1 MGACH
6 NGGMFDTVGSRLNF
20 AVVAGVGETF
30 RVSFYDGTDTM
41 SVLGATFQAA
51 CYVAHGDEAGEQ
63 VAVLPVEHDARDNAV
78 LLTVPELEQGHYCWE
93 LRASDPEGRES
104 RLLYGTLSALSGAS
118 VARLGD
124 EAEASVLRDLSVQV
138 ADGYAAP
145 LRLRWQ
151 SCSAGASF
159 AEQAARA
166 AERAEGAAALLQSAQ
181 AFIESFEEAVSQAVR
196 VGEDG
201 VLVIGN
207 YYTGVRVKAE
217 DGVTPHIGAN
227 GNWWSGEQDLGK
239 PSRGEDG
246 LTPSISADGYWVL
259 GDWKSPVCAAGR
271 DGIDGTA
278 VRRILVESVAD
289 LPQEGEMCNGGVYYY
304 VPNAEGEYD
313 VYAWLERRDSAGWV
327 RVTQAYDI
335 ATAEVY
341 GLGKLGTDSVA
352 EAGAPVA
359 VNGDG
364 RMTVPPA
371 SAAEYGAFKASSTKV
386 EKQGGAPIYLGDD
399 GKFYVNLATTN
410 KPGGVIYSAWGA
422 TPDNYCIGP
431 NTSGWIDVMNAGEYQ
446 RGVVLRAA
454 GLADVRDGA
463 VPEAK
468 QVKSYLDSNFLTIEE
483 TWTRE
488 QVRKYLADNYHGAD
502 VTWTREQVR
511 EHVAGELKRVT
522 ADAAKRY
529 KTIEAAREEHEALDA
544 AVGERLRKSDTVDE
558 VRVLTLG
565 EYQALKVRNEKC
577 VYLITED

>member
-30 RVSFYDGTDTM
+30 RVSFYDGTGTM

-181 AFIESFEEAVSQAVR
+181 AFIESFEEAVSKAVR

-227 GNWWSGEQDLGK
+227 GNWWCGERDLGK

-246 LTPSISADGYWVL
+246 LTPSISADGFWCL
-259 GDWKSPVCAAGR
+259 GDFKTAVRAAGR
-271 DGIDGTA
+271 DGVDGSA
-278 VRRILVESVAD
+278 VRRVLVDSVAE
-289 LPQEGEMCNGGVYYY
+289 LPQGGERCTGGFFYY
-304 VPNAEGEYD
+304 VPNADGEYD
-313 VYAWLERRDSAGWV
+313 VYAWLERSAGAAGWV

-341 GLGKLGTDSVA
+341 GLSKLGTDSVA

-359 VNGDG
+359 VNADG
-364 RMTVPPA
+364 GLTVPAA
-371 SAAEYGAFKASSTKV
+371 SVVDYGAIKASSSVV
-386 EKQGGAPIYLGDD
+386 EKFGGGGIYMQD
-399 GKFYVNLATTN
+399 GKAWVNMATTN
-410 KPGGVIYSAWGA
+410 KPGCVIYSAWA
-422 TPDNYCIGP
+422 TTPDNYAIGP
-431 NTSGWIDVMNAGEYQ
+431 NTSGWIDVMDAGVNQ
-446 RGVVLRAA
+446 RGVVFKAA
-454 GLADVRDGA
+454 DITDVREGA
-463 VPEAK
+463 VPDAK
-468 QVKSYLDSNFLTIEE
+468 QVFDWVGKNFCRFEDVMSQAQVYSFVSNRLASYYTMAQTMSATEVRAYVGEMLRGFQTQE
-483 TWTRE
+483 T
-488 QVRKYLADNYHGAD
+488 
-502 VTWTREQVR
+502 
-511 EHVAGELKRVT
+511 
-522 ADAAKRY
+522 
-529 KTIEAAREEHEALDA
+529 AREEHEALAA
-544 AVGERLRKSDTVDE
+544 AVEERIKKSDTVDE